1 MNNKQKLIKP
11 TESELNIL
19 NVLWHDGP
27 CTVRDVHNK
36 ISQLHNTGYTTVL
49 KTMQIMYEKGLVTRN
64 EEAKAHVYS
73 AACEQIDT
81 QSHLL
86 NDLVSRAFDGSRS
99 QLIMRA
105 LGSKASA
112 KEIAELRAMLDSL
125 EASS

>member
-1 MNNKQKLIKP
+1 MNNKQKLLKP

-19 NVLWHDGP
+19 NLLWSDGP

-36 ISQLHNTGYTTVL
+36 ISKIQHTGYTTVL
-49 KTMQIMYEKGLVTRN
+49 KTMQIMFEKGLVTRN
-64 EEAKAHVYS
+64 EEAKAHIYS

-86 NDLVSRAFDGSRS
+86 NDLVSRAFDGSKS

-105 LGSKASA
+105 LGNKTSA

-125 EASS
+125 ESK